1 MSPESGS
8 AALRRPDVLVLAA
21 GGVVGRGWMA
31 GVLTGLEEANGWDLR
46 ECEAFV
52 GTSAGSIVAATLA
65 AGHSPRIP
73 DGVRG
78 GDMDDG
84 AFEDDRSY
92 LEQLLGG
99 AGRLGIAATRPA
111 AGPLLRA
118 VGPLGAMLRA
128 AMLARAPRGR
138 NSLAGLAERIERL
151 GVSFDGRL
159 RVVAV
164 DRASG
169 RRTVFGDPG
178 APAATVARA
187 VEASCSIP
195 GVFPAVSIDG
205 REYVDGGV
213 WSLTNM
219 DVAPVRRGQHVLCL
233 NPTGRSGLAGNSLA
247 RTLASWSRARVAL
260 EEQYLES
267 RGVSV
272 ETIGPD
278 RTAAEEIGPNLM
290 DQRRTHDG
298 AGAGHRQARRITQA
312 SRA

>member
-1 MSPESGS
+1 MQ
-8 AALRRPDVLVLAA
+8 RPDVLVLAA

-31 GVLTGLEEANGWDLR
+31 GVLTGLEEQTGWDLR
-46 ECEAFV
+46 QCEAFV
-52 GTSAGSIVAATLA
+52 GTSAGSIVAAALA

-73 DGVRG
+73 DWVREV
-78 GDMDDG
+78 GDGESDR
-84 AFEDDRSY
+84 EDDSSY

-118 VGPLGAMLRA
+118 FGPLGAVLRA

-138 NSLAGLAERIERL
+138 QSLAGLVERIDRL
-151 GVSFDGRL
+151 DVSFDGRL
-159 RVVAV
+159 RIVAV
-164 DRASG
+164 DAGSG
-169 RRTVFGDPG
+169 RRTVFGESG
-178 APAATVARA
+178 APTASVARA

-195 GVFPAVSIDG
+195 GVFPPVRIGD
-205 REYVDGGV
+205 REYVDGGA

-233 NPTGRSGLAGNSLA
+233 NPTGRSALAGSPLA

-260 EEQYLES
+260 EEQYLEA

-272 ETIGPD
+272 QTIGPD
-278 RTAAEEIGPNLM
+278 RTAAEELGPNLM
-290 DQRRTHDG
+290 DHRRTHEG
-298 AGAGHRQARRITQA
+298 AGAGHRQAQRIM
-312 SRA
+312 RA